1 MSDFTTELLR
11 LRSDLAAIRVMVSL
25 LKLHIH
31 ATKAN
36 FNPAQLRI
44 PAGNARE
51 SGRWADGRDSGEID
65 ALLHLANGR
74 RGGIARTP
82 REQYLS
88 ALVNE
93 ARIAKR
99 RVLQLDPAWR
109 APEGAYQRG
118 SLEGMIRD
126 REAVRDAANARFDYL
141 TRDVVPRTDP
151 IWGVNRLT
159 KELYAQGF
167 RLDRPTRGD
176 GVLLRH
182 PNGDEVRIMER
193 PSHRWPNEPPQK
205 HYFGFYYRYRARNWP
220 EEGRHVPIPD

>member
-36 FNPAQLRI
+36 FNPAQLRV
-44 PAGNARE
+44 PAGHARE

-88 ALVNE
+88 ALVNQ

-99 RVLQLDPAWR
+99 RVSQLDPAWR

-126 REAVRDAANARFDYL
+126 REAVRDAANARFAEV
-141 TRDVVPRTDP
+141 TRNKIPRTDP
-151 IWGVNRLT
+151 FWGVNRLT
-159 KELYAQGF
+159 KELYGMGYRLHTPTDAPGF
-167 RLDRPTRGD
+167 HYINPRS
-176 GVLLRH
+176 
-182 PNGDEVRIMER
+182 GDEVRIMKR
-193 PSHRWPNEPPQK
+193 PSRTWRNDAPQK
-205 HYFGFYYRYRARNWP
+205 HYFEHYYRYKPRNESW
-220 EEGRHVPIPD
+220 GQHTPIPD